1 MIPSGTCS
9 TNPVVALYSKANALP
24 FTNLVDYE
32 DGPVYI
38 QDTSSGMDY
47 QVWRARLVG
56 DTVYITSPTTPETP
70 VFTVRGI
77 SEISLTFDQNA
88 RYVITYLVAGEVWVY
103 WFDTI
108 PSRFVH
114 TLVETG
120 AYSPRISL
128 DDKRKMALSSSNI
141 ILGYVKDNCLYCR
154 SQKDR
159 YQIPYLLEE
168 NIGGRLLRIGMNI
181 NYRFQFIFQ
190 AQPYGDYSCTV
201 GLNCL

>member
-1 MIPSGTCS
+1 MG
-9 TNPVVALYSKANALP
+9 L
-24 FTNLVDYE
+24 
-32 DGPVYI
+32 
-38 QDTSSGMDY
+38 DY
-47 QVWRARLVG
+47 QIWRARLVG

-70 VFTVRGI
+70 VLTVRGI
-77 SEISLTFDQNA
+77 TEISLTFDQNA
-88 RYVITYLVAGEVWVY
+88 RYVVTYLVGDQVWVY
-103 WFDTI
+103 WFDSV

-114 TLVETG
+114 TLVETE

-128 DDKRKMALSSSNI
+128 DDKRVMALDDSNI
-141 ILGYVKDNCLYCR
+141 ILAYVKDNCLYCR

-159 YQIPYLLEE
+159 YQISYLLEE
-168 NIGGRLLRIGMNI
+168 NIGGRLMRIGMNI